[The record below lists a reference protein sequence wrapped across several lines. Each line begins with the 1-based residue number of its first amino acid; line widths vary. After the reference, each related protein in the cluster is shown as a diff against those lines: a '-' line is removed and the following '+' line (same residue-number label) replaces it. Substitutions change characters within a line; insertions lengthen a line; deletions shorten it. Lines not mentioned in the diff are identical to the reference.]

1 MLQQILSYYSF
12 FLSSI
17 VIIYLSGIL
26 ITIIF
31 NIEYE
36 KVGKR
41 LELDDDE
48 ILTNVTKEQFQE
60 YFGLFPTVTCTE
72 G

>member
-26 ITIIF
+26 ITKIF

-48 ILTNVTKEQFQE
+48 IPTNVTKEQFQE
-60 YFGLFPTVTCTE
+60 HFRLFPTVTCTA

>member
-26 ITIIF
+26 ITKTF

-36 KVGKR
+36 KVGNR
-41 LELDDDE
+41 LELNDDE
-48 ILTNVTKEQFQE
+48 IPTNVTKE
-60 YFGLFPTVTCTE
+60 
-72 G
+72 